1 MGHTGWR
8 VDDKKEVV
16 LCLHSVHNV
25 QHSPNESYYGMATD
39 HSLDV
44 EIPVTSERP
53 ARLTASL
60 ESVISVRIF
69 LHSRGAPST
78 NDRPVGQLS
87 IPIGEMIDLCGP
99 GVYQTWFTLE
109 DAQPYIMVR
118 GQIVERFRRAL
129 HGVSMEL
136 HAPRICLTMLE
147 SSSEPTEWAKEERN
161 RITYYGPLLVSHVQH
176 LQTVQ
181 AYFDRADKIATGGSS
196 EAASTK
202 GELERL
208 KLQQQ
213 QDEEV
218 GQLQRELDQITD
230 EANKRIEK
238 GNAAIVKLKGELKHL
253 RDVEAAQLQ
262 RERQEAESQLQT
274 LRQESIQLQQ
284 RAENSVVDANG
295 NEELLKLRQDVL
307 VLNNQKAALMK
318 MVQEIYGT
326 AQTQTPAQVAAAA
339 ALATIGG
346 GADTTG
352 GNAATEQPARVA
364 QPATG
369 NLLPDAHELLSEPLR
384 PL

>member
-1 MGHTGWR
+1 MGHTGWG

-109 DAQPYIMVR
+109 DAQPYVMVR
-118 GQIVERFRRAL
+118 SQVVERFRRAL

-147 SSSEPTEWAKEERN
+147 SSAEPTEWAKEERN

-181 AYFDRADKIATGGSS
+181 AYFDGSDKIASNSFEATSS
-196 EAASTK
+196 K
-202 GELERL
+202 GDLERL

-253 RDVEAAQLQ
+253 RDIEAAQLQ
-262 RERQEAESQLQT
+262 RERQQAESQLQT
-274 LRQESIQLQQ
+274 LRQESVQLQQ
-284 RAENSVVDANG
+284 RAENSVNDATCDH
-295 NEELLKLRQDVL
+295 ELNTLRQDVL
-307 VLNNQKAALMK
+307 VLKNQKAALMK
-318 MVQEIYGT
+318 MVQDIYGT

-339 ALATIGG
+339 ALATISGD
-346 GADTTG
+346 ADANGRAPLTP
-352 GNAATEQPARVA
+352 AA
-364 QPATG
+364 G
-369 NLLPDAHELLSEPLR
+369 NLLPDAHELIDGPLR

>member
-1 MGHTGWR
+1 
-8 VDDKKEVV
+8 
-16 LCLHSVHNV
+16 
-25 QHSPNESYYGMATD
+25 MATD

-109 DAQPYIMVR
+109 DAQPYVMVR
-118 GQIVERFRRAL
+118 SQIVERFRRAL

-136 HAPRICLTMLE
+136 TLPRICLTMLE
-147 SSSEPTEWAKEERN
+147 SSAEPTEWAKEERN

-181 AYFDRADKIATGGSS
+181 AYFDRADRNSTTSGEATSL
-196 EAASTK
+196 K

-208 KLQQQ
+208 KIQQQ

-262 RERQEAESQLQT
+262 RERQEAERQLQT
-274 LRQESIQLQQ
+274 LRQESMQLQQ
-284 RAENSVVDANG
+284 RAENSAIDANG
-295 NEELLKLRQDVL
+295 DEELNKLRQDVL
-307 VLNNQKAALMK
+307 VLNNQKDALMK

-346 GADTTG
+346 GADPSG
-352 GNAATEQPARVA
+352 AHASRVA
-364 QPATG
+364 TPATG
-369 NLLPDAHELLSEPLR
+369 NLLPDAHELISDPLR

>member
-1 MGHTGWR
+1 
-8 VDDKKEVV
+8 

-25 QHSPNESYYGMATD
+25 QHAPNESYYGMATD

-109 DAQPYIMVR
+109 DAQPYVMVR
-118 GQIVERFRRAL
+118 NQIVERFRRAL

-147 SSSEPTEWAKEERN
+147 SSAEPTEWAKEERN

-181 AYFDRADKIATGGSS
+181 AYFDRGDKISTNST
-196 EAASTK
+196 EAASLR

-262 RERQEAESQLQT
+262 RDRQDAENQLQK

-284 RAENSVVDANG
+284 RAENSAVDANG
-295 NEELLKLRQDVL
+295 DEELNKLRQDVL
-307 VLNNQKAALMK
+307 VLNNQKDALMK

-339 ALATIGG
+339 ALASI
-346 GADTTG
+346 G
-352 GNAATEQPARVA
+352 GNADASSGHAAAEQPARVA

-369 NLLPDAHELLSEPLR
+369 NLLPDAHELLAEPLR